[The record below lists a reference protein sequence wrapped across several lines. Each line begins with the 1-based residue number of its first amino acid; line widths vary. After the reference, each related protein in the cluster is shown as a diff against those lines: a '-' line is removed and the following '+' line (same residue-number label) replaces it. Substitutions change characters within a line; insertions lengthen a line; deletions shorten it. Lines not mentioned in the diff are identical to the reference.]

1 MEPFSVLMSVYRNDK
16 SEDVQRAVE
25 SVTIAQSIKPDEI
38 VIVVDG
44 PVSEELSKL
53 LVQFEVS
60 PDYNFVIKRLPI
72 NGGLGNALRI
82 GTESTKYD
90 IIARMDSDDVSL
102 PTRFEKQMEYLRIN
116 PECDIVGGQ
125 ITEFIGD
132 ESSIVGKRIVPC
144 DSKDIEEYIKSRC
157 PFNHMTI
164 MARKRKILEAGNYQE
179 LHFNEDYYLWIRMFE
194 NGCQFANLPDTLVNV
209 RVGKE
214 MYARRGG
221 WKYFKSEKWLQDYM
235 LKKHIIGLPR
245 YFYNVLGRFGVQV
258 LLPTKV
264 RGFIFKTLF
273 RKS

>member
-1 MEPFSVLMSVYRNDK
+1 MMKYSVLTSVYKNDNPAFVREAIK
-16 SEDVQRAVE
+16 SI
-25 SVTIAQSIKPDEI
+25 SVYQTLPPSEI
-38 VIVVDG
+38 VLVVDG
-44 PVSEELSKL
+44 PVGEDINNVLNELKSKIPYL
-53 LVQFEVS
+53 
-60 PDYNFVIKRLPI
+60 NVIRLDK
-72 NGGLGNALRI
+72 NMGLGKALNV
-82 GTESTKYD
+82 GLSHTKYEFV
-90 IIARMDSDDVSL
+90 ARMDSDDIAV
-102 PTRFEKQMEYLRIN
+102 PDRCKKQIEYLRFNKEIA
-116 PECDIVGGQ
+116 IVGGQ
-125 ITEFIGD
+125 ITEFIGN
-132 ESSIVGKRIVPC
+132 ESDIVGKRIVPC
-144 DSKDIEEYIKSRC
+144 DSHNIEKYIKSRC

-164 MARKRKILEAGNYQE
+164 MARKSKILEAGNYQE